1 MLFTQSLTS
10 AWNLWITEA
19 TKKSSSR
26 SIHSKSRQLIPL
38 KEKNV
43 SFPGGWAGSFVSKDA
58 SFPIPV
64 SLDCFFFYSFFKM
77 FWFIVCVGYG
87 GTTTNLRAWLFF
99 KVRESA
105 GERQDTKGRHFKL
118 YPSSR
123 VTWQRWVAHSSFFV
137 LFFKYV
143 VEYSAGIVVWTQ
155 FPRPYPRR

>member
-1 MLFTQSLTS
+1 MVRKNVVHAVAHICMKLVD
-10 AWNLWITEA
+10 NRGH
-19 TKKSSSR
+19 KKIVVAIYP

-87 GTTTNLRAWLFF
+87 GTTTNLRA
-99 KVRESA
+99 
-105 GERQDTKGRHFKL
+105 
-118 YPSSR
+118 
-123 VTWQRWVAHSSFFV
+123 
-137 LFFKYV
+137 
-143 VEYSAGIVVWTQ
+143 
-155 FPRPYPRR
+155 